1 VSIVNL
7 DLLTYAGSLENL
19 ENLPDPGRHAFV
31 RGDICDRLLVDRI
44 LRERS
49 IDTVINLAAETHVDR
64 SIVAPAVFV
73 QTNVMG
79 TFTLLEAAR
88 AYWLSSPPSR
98 SVRFHHVSTDE
109 VFGALGPDDPRF
121 TETAPYAPNSP
132 YSATKAASDHLVRA
146 YHHTYGL
153 PTITTNCSNNYGPY
167 QHFEKF
173 VPTLIK
179 ACLLGKPIPVYGDG
193 SNIRDWLYVKDH
205 CRGIDVALRRG
216 RQGETYN
223 IGGNNEWSNIEITRL
238 VCRLMNESYPQG
250 APHERL
256 ISFVKDRP
264 GHDWRYAIDTSRIQA
279 ELGWRP
285 EETFETGIRK
295 TIAWYLKRA
304 KR

>member
-1 VSIVNL
+1 
-7 DLLTYAGSLENL
+7 
-19 ENLPDPGRHAFV
+19 
-31 RGDICDRLLVDRI
+31 
-44 LRERS
+44 
-49 IDTVINLAAETHVDR
+49 
-64 SIVAPAVFV
+64 
-73 QTNVMG
+73 M
-79 TFTLLEAAR
+79 
-88 AYWLSSPPSR
+88 
-98 SVRFHHVSTDE
+98 
-109 VFGALGPDDPRF
+109 
-121 TETAPYAPNSP
+121 
-132 YSATKAASDHLVRA
+132 
-146 YHHTYGL
+146 
-153 PTITTNCSNNYGPY
+153 
-167 QHFEKF
+167 
-173 VPTLIK
+173 
-179 ACLLGKPIPVYGDG
+179 LGKPIPVYGDG

-238 VCRLMNESYPQG
+238 VCRLMNERYPQG

-264 GHDWRYAIDTSRIQA
+264 GHDWRYAIDASRIQA